1 LSFGLLTDVHYADIP
16 DNGNRKY
23 SQSLKKMD
31 QCIDTMNAR
40 GVEFLTELGD
50 FKDMPT
56 PPNPDVAMAFLSSVE
71 ASFSRFKGDRFHVLG
86 NHDEDCISKSQFGN
100 LTINSTIQKGKTF
113 YSFIKGRYKFI
124 VLDAC
129 FDSTGIA
136 YKDGKFSWS
145 DSNVPEE
152 ELVWLIREL
161 EKSEH
166 KVVIFVH
173 QLLYGNTKV
182 SIKNANDVRS
192 ILEKSKKVLC
202 VFQGHEH
209 QGGYVKINGIHYYTL
224 KGMVEGN
231 YPESNSFAVITLS
244 EDKILI
250 EGFGNA
256 QSQIL
261 PLK

>member
-1 LSFGLLTDVHYADIP
+1 MAILPSNWLVAQNLSFGLLTDVHYADIP

-31 QCIDTMNAR
+31 QCIDTMNGR

-71 ASFSRFKGDRFHVLG
+71 
-86 NHDEDCISKSQFGN
+86 
-100 LTINSTIQKGKTF
+100 
-113 YSFIKGRYKFI
+113 
-124 VLDAC
+124 
-129 FDSTGIA
+129 
-136 YKDGKFSWS
+136 
-145 DSNVPEE
+145 
-152 ELVWLIREL
+152 
-161 EKSEH
+161 
-166 KVVIFVH
+166 
-173 QLLYGNTKV
+173 
-182 SIKNANDVRS
+182 
-192 ILEKSKKVLC
+192 
-202 VFQGHEH
+202 
-209 QGGYVKINGIHYYTL
+209 
-224 KGMVEGN
+224 GN
-231 YPESNSFAVITLS
+231 YPESNCFAVITLS